1 MAYGSKTSKAIASVS
16 KAITKPKVTKPLDNT
31 LTTGFIPTPTNF
43 RGTQNDEQ
51 LVLSRDVFD
60 KIAFNNT
67 VNTSFSELDQI
78 PPDLSF
84 FDPNLATVNDFF
96 NIYQSLFFQI
106 PKFGET
112 NSHEYL
118 VIESTDYSK
127 VIENQEQI
135 DALLEEIVDLR
146 EQNLQLQLDI
156 NELLGVKTT
165 LDQAI
170 QQSGE
175 GSNLEDLLQQQADL
189 GAEQSNSS
197 SDNLS
202 TPNVQ
207 DRPVNNPGVGN
218 PTAIG
223 GGGGGGNFIPG
234 VTSGFTN
241 EFNSQFGDPLPSFG
255 FGGSNINPGNQV
267 Y

>member
-1 MAYGSKTSKAIASVS
+1 M
-16 KAITKPKVTKPLDNT
+16 
-31 LTTGFIPTPTNF
+31 TTGFTPPPTNF

-51 LVLSRDVFD
+51 LILSRDVFD

-67 VNTSFSELDQI
+67 IDTSFSELDQS

-135 DALLEEIVDLR
+135 DALLEEITDLR

-197 SDNLS
+197 TDLL
-202 TPNVQ
+202 TPGTTSSGTTLT
-207 DRPVNNPGVGN
+207 GV
-218 PTAIG
+218 G
-223 GGGGGGNFIPG
+223 GGGSSSSTTSLGIGASTGLDTL
-234 VTSGFTN
+234 VTSQTGT
-241 EFNSQFGDPLPSFG
+241 PLPDRPI
-255 FGGSNINPGNQV
+255 GGSNINPGNQIL
-267 Y
+267 